1 MRTEVIDPDVYSD
14 LLCMSDNPMQDLF
27 DPEPYYLAA
36 YRSLNKDAPI
46 SRPVQQIGLIVSH
59 TLVGGL
65 YHQYVRI

>member
-1 MRTEVIDPDVYSD
+1 
-14 LLCMSDNPMQDLF
+14 MSDNPMQDLF

-59 TLVGGL
+59 TFAGGL